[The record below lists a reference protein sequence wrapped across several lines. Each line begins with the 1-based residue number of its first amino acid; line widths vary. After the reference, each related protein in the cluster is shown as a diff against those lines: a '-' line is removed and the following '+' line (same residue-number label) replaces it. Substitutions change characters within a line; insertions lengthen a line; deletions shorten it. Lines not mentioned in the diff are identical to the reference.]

1 LFQDAAGRLIVEVD
15 GTPGNGVTVNGVA
28 TVGGT
33 LEIRLAPGVDR
44 LAGQSVDVL
53 RATSILGS
61 FSQVITPWGV
71 QAELHGNSLS
81 VSIAQICDGDTNG
94 DGHVNI
100 DDLIAVIQRWDFGCP
115 PAPEF
120 CEADLDGD
128 GLVDINDLLEIVN
141 GWGMCQ

>member
-1 LFQDAAGRLIVEVD
+1 
-15 GTPGNGVTVNGVA
+15 
-28 TVGGT
+28 
-33 LEIRLAPGVDR
+33 
-44 LAGQSVDVL
+44 
-53 RATSILGS
+53 
-61 FSQVITPWGV
+61 
-71 QAELHGNSLS
+71 

-94 DGHVNI
+94 DGLVNI